1 MLKLLDAQT
10 FKMLKLS
17 NAELL
22 KLLGLTSS
30 GSVILYSQP
39 SPVQDMKCWQFLSLS
54 SSRMNCHSWIG
65 PVGVIAGVW
74 DVCVV

>member
-1 MLKLLDAQT
+1 MLNC
-10 FKMLKLS
+10 S
-17 NAELL
+17 NF
-22 KLLGLTSS
+22 GLTSS

-39 SPVQDMKCWQFLSLS
+39 SPVQDMKCWQFLSLNN
-54 SSRMNCHSWIG
+54 SRMNCQSWIG